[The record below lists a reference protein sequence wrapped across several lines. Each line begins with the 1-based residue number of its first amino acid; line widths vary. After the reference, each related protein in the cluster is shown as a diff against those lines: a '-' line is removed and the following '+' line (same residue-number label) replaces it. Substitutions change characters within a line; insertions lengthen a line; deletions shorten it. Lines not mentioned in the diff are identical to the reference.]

1 MHNIQQYETGR
12 AYNFNKMQFYNCFR
26 VLWRDV
32 KCKLL
37 KGITTIHVYLTYTS
51 SHLWNIF
58 LKNLNAGI
66 IWLAVFLFLWHV
78 ENILNYFI
86 LLYLLNRYY
95 QKILK
100 SPLHPLEQFCIQV
113 HLVCSFKYME
123 PKHALDLK
131 MTEKCFILGNNSKRK
146 HKRKFLLLK

>member
-26 VLWRDV
+26 VLWRDANFWKESQRV
-32 KCKLL
+32 MSIWL
-37 KGITTIHVYLTYTS
+37 IQVHIYE
-51 SHLWNIF
+51 IF
-58 LKNLNAGI
+58 LKKFDCWYNLTCC
-66 IWLAVFLFLWHV
+66 FLFLWHV

-100 SPLHPLEQFCIQV
+100 GPLHPLEQFCIQV

-131 MTEKCFILGNNSKRK
+131 MTEKMFHFRK
-146 HKRKFLLLK
+146 Q